1 LKQTTIAARISLILI
16 CVLSLLVCGCQD
28 KPLSSFENARSALRL
43 AAGAGAVKYAEK
55 QYREAETL
63 LKNGRLEM
71 ARQNG
76 RLAFL
81 RDYKVADSL
90 FKLSS
95 QISRQA
101 IKDAEDNRNQ
111 LRWRAEGEFT
121 SLQKELAGWREAMDG
136 SLRVYNAERYW
147 SSGEMSLQICRRLIN
162 KGEYQ
167 AASEAIARGRA
178 ALDTL
183 SEVLA
188 DYATDA
194 ARGIKVWRNYVQET
208 VKHSRDS
215 ETSAIIVDKAKHK
228 LYLIKDGNLIRTFDC
243 DLGYNSAREKFFAGD
258 GSTPEG
264 QYHVTKVKTN
274 GSSKY
279 YKAFLINYPNERDKA
294 RFAENKAKGII
305 SRYAR
310 IGALIEI
317 HGSGG
322 RDEDWTDGCIA
333 LTNKEMDY
341 LMKFVTVG
349 TPVTIVRRSDQWP

>member
-1 LKQTTIAARISLILI
+1 
-16 CVLSLLVCGCQD
+16 
-28 KPLSSFENARSALRL
+28 
-43 AAGAGAVKYAEK
+43 
-55 QYREAETL
+55 
-63 LKNGRLEM
+63 M
-71 ARQNG
+71 ARQSG

-81 RDYKVADSL
+81 RDYKAADSL
-90 FKLSS
+90 FNLSV
-95 QISRQA
+95 ITARQA
-101 IKDAEDNRNQ
+101 IKDAENNRNQ
-111 LRWRAEGEFT
+111 LRWRAESEFAG
-121 SLQKELAGWREAMDG
+121 LQKELTGWREAMDG

-147 SSGEMSLQICRRLIN
+147 SSGDMSLQICRRLIN

-167 AASEAIARGRA
+167 AAAEATARGRA

-194 ARGIKVWRNYVQET
+194 ARGIKMWRSFVQET
-208 VKHSRDS
+208 VGQSRS
-215 ETSAIIVDKAKHK
+215 NGTSAMIVDKAKHK
-228 LYLIKDGNLIRTFDC
+228 LYLINAGNLIRTFDC
-243 DLGYNSAREKFFAGD
+243 DLGYNSARQKFFAGD

-264 QYHVTKVKTN
+264 QYRVTKIKTN

-333 LTNKEMDY
+333 LTNHEMDY

-349 TPVTIVRRSDQWP
+349 TPITIVRRSDLWP